1 MNKYHNHIA
10 IIGAGISGLALGCIL
25 QEARIPVVIFE
36 KSNEVSNYGAG
47 ISISPNGIKILKNL
61 KIYKDVLE
69 QSSNPKK
76 AVYFSNKTEINSF
89 NVDVITTS
97 RKTLY
102 KALLKKYIDHEG
114 EILFDHTLS
123 NLCINNSKLYFLNNE
138 NYKVKHI
145 AACDGINS
153 ICRNQVLSSGNP
165 IYSGYSIWR
174 SIVDKTQDNIKTLL
188 GPNYHIVTYPIS
200 SSKVSFVAAIKTS
213 KEYIESWK
221 IPGTLE
227 ELKADMPWSADEFLS
242 ILDERS
248 ILYKWGVYTRPSVNK
263 LCFNNLTLLGDAA
276 HPIVPFIGQGGCLA
290 LEDAY
295 AFAQLIVSSKEDLIN
310 AQKAYEN
317 LRLQR
322 IHKIK
327 SLSERQ
333 GRLNHIQN
341 PILAMGRNMVIK
353 YLPRIGMHSVKQV
366 WNYDI
371 DNALSKIKQ

>member
-165 IYSGYSIWR
+165 IYSGYSVWR

-353 YLPRIGMHSVKQV
+353 YLPRIGMHGVKQV